1 MEIVFSPR
9 TSLNAHI
16 FSLSQWRT
24 SRREAKIFLRCHRMK
39 ALPLLS
45 MNKFALPM
53 TKLSI
58 IIGGTSVLEAT
69 DMYWKSSKSE
79 PFRDL

>member
-1 MEIVFSPR
+1 
-9 TSLNAHI
+9 
-16 FSLSQWRT
+16 
-24 SRREAKIFLRCHRMK
+24 MK